1 MIEPPESTPLQ
12 YSNDDENLASVSAI
26 EEVGGRADA
35 LEPEIDEGSVDSP
48 ERLPGGPQFS
58 QEEHR
63 AKATKLLALL
73 LFAALIFC
81 FLIHFVAIWY
91 FIHDKQ
97 ALDEFNRVFN
107 IWIPVLS
114 GLFGSAATFYFTQGR
129 K

>member
-1 MIEPPESTPLQ
+1 MAESPQADPESAPLAVKTVALADDPPVEHIEPFEG
-12 YSNDDENLASVSAI
+12 ARF
-26 EEVGGRADA
+26 EEVAHVSQA
-35 LEPEIDEGSVDSP
+35 
-48 ERLPGGPQFS
+48 PGPRFS

-73 LFAALIFC
+73 LFAALIVC
-81 FLIHFVAIWY
+81 FVAHFVAIWY

-97 ALDEFNRVFN
+97 ALDEFNRAFN

>member
-1 MIEPPESTPLQ
+1 MGEAPIVAPGDGPRKS
-12 YSNDDENLASVSAI
+12 ENLTTGSAEVVGSPNDL
-26 EEVGGRADA
+26 EEV
-35 LEPEIDEGSVDSP
+35 EIPDQA
-48 ERLPGGPQFS
+48 PGPRFS

-63 AKATKLLALL
+63 AEATKLLALL
-73 LFAALIFC
+73 LFAALIAC
-81 FLIHFVAIWY
+81 FVAHFVTIWY

-97 ALDEFNRVFN
+97 ALDEFNQAFN